1 MFTICAL
8 KVFFFRSVKV
18 KLNQQNATTIKS
30 FLSNIV
36 AMYRAKKGVWI
47 FFVLVTVFAQ
57 AQQIGTGQW
66 RIHLPFNS
74 TAGIAETPRYVYSW
88 ANFGFYRYDKETNA
102 SERLS
107 KIQGFS
113 DIAVSYI
120 AYNSEKDLLVIAY
133 QDANIDLVRNGQI
146 INLNDV
152 QRAFINGD
160 RTVKNIV
167 FEGDFAYLACTF
179 GIIKMDVEKLEISAS
194 YINLNIG
201 DINDVSLW
209 NNQIFAATSQGIYN
223 APLIGVNLLDPSS
236 WMQFD
241 TGATRMLRLFDNK
254 MFTLRTGRVSYYD
267 GSTWNTLMQN
277 GLYNNLYTNTNNL
290 YVSRRDTLITVD
302 KALNINSQFINTLKT
317 ATIGI
322 DGSIWYTTDNSGTI
336 QQLQNGKV
344 IFTAPNGPY
353 NLRTGLMASVDDEV
367 IVAGGQIGGNFTF
380 TFSLN
385 GYYRYVDDKWI
396 NSLEYPN
403 AITDTLRDF
412 YAVTTDH
419 KTKDVWLGAY
429 WQGLVRVNK
438 GEVKEVYHPRN
449 SPLRLG
455 IINFVA
461 GLAVDNNGHLWIS
474 NYGSDSA
481 LVVRTKTGDWKALSL
496 GNISFVSQ
504 IVVDDKNRKWIVAP
518 RNNGFGLLVY
528 DDVNTPLNPNKHLA
542 PKILN
547 TNEGQGGLPDN
558 QVNCIAKDLDGE
570 IWVGTLKGPAV
581 FSNPS
586 NIFSAKPSDARQIV
600 IGEGTDIGYL
610 LGNEVINCI
619 YVDGGN
625 RKWMGTNNGAWLVA
639 ADGQEILANFN
650 VDNSPLFSNNVM
662 QITAN
667 EKTGEVFFATDR
679 GIISYKGDAT
689 VATETHSNVLVFPNP
704 VREDFDGPISIRGL
718 AQDANVK
725 ITDIA
730 GNLIYETR
738 ANGGMATWDG
748 RNFSGRKASTGV
760 YLIFSGTD
768 DASDTYVAK
777 VLVVN
782 GGK

>member
-1 MFTICAL
+1 MFCAL

-18 KLNQQNATTIKS
+18 KLNQQNATSIKC

-47 FFVLVTVFAQ
+47 FFVLVTAFAQ
-57 AQQIGTGQW
+57 AQQVGTGQW
-66 RIHLPFNS
+66 RIHLPFNN

-120 AYNSEKDLLVIAY
+120 AYNSEKDLLVVAY

-160 RTVKNIV
+160 RTVKNIL
-167 FEGDFAYLACTF
+167 FEGDYAYLACTF

-194 YINLNIG
+194 YINLDIG

-209 NNQIFAATSQGIYN
+209 NNQIFAATSKGIYN
-223 APLIGVNLLDPSS
+223 APLIGVNLLDPTS
-236 WMQFD
+236 WAQFD

-254 MFTLRTGRVSYYD
+254 LFAMRTSSINYYD
-267 GSTWNTLMQN
+267 GSTWNTLMQS
-277 GLYNNLYTNTNNL
+277 GFYNSLFATTNNL
-290 YVSRRDTLITVD
+290 YISRRDTLITVD
-302 KALNINSQFINTLKT
+302 KSLNTSSQFINTLKT
-317 ATIGI
+317 ARIGF

-336 QQLQNGKV
+336 QQQQNGKV
-344 IFTAPNGPY
+344 VFTAPNGPY
-353 NLRTGLMASVDDEV
+353 NLRTGLMASIDDEV
-367 IVAGGQIGGNFTF
+367 IVAGGQIGGNYTF
-380 TFSLN
+380 TYSLN

-396 NSLEYPN
+396 NSLENSNP
-403 AITDTLRDF
+403 ATDSLRDF
-412 YAVTTDH
+412 YAVTTDP

-429 WQGLVRVNK
+429 WQGLVRVNG
-438 GEVKEVYHPRN
+438 GEVKEIYNPNN
-449 SPLRLG
+449 SSLRLG
-455 IINFVA
+455 IINFIA
-461 GLAVDNNGHLWIS
+461 GLAVDKNGHLWVA
-474 NYGSDSA
+474 NYGADSA

-496 GNISFVSQ
+496 GNINTISQ

-528 DDVNTPLNPNKHLA
+528 DDDNAPLNPNKHLG

-600 IGEGTDIGYL
+600 IGEGRDIGYL
-610 LGNEVINCI
+610 LGNEVINSI

-662 QITAN
+662 QITVN

-679 GIISYKGDAT
+679 GILSYKGDAT
-689 VATETHSNVLVFPNP
+689 VATQTHSNVLVYPNP

-777 VLVVN
+777 VLVIN
-782 GGK
+782 SGK